1 MKAKSSPFLSRRTSC
16 TGVGMACPPR
26 DSKHYHSQLTHHQ
39 WNVNMAAK
47 NKSLQIPHSMVRHVH
62 VQ

>member
-26 DSKHYHSQLTHHQ
+26 DSKHYHSRLRIIGG
-39 WNVNMAAK
+39 M
-47 NKSLQIPHSMVRHVH
+47 
-62 VQ
+62 